1 MVIILGSIILQIIK
15 NFYWA
20 MFFLAPIFY
29 VVYRLWDL
37 VFRDGNCPLDI
48 WAGVAFL
55 DGPCGGLLGVSACSG
70 CLSVFW
76 AVPVL
81 SRDHIIL
88 LGSCYSMIL

>member
-1 MVIILGSIILQIIK
+1 MQTIK
-15 NFYWA
+15 NSYWA

-55 DGPCGGLLGVSACSG
+55 GGPCGGLLGVSACSG
-70 CLSVFW
+70 YLGVFR

-88 LGSCYSMIL
+88 LGSRYSIIL